1 MGHILAVIVLRVLAG
16 CAVAA
21 LFWYL
26 LGAFG
31 LAMSAPLFGALLA
44 RPLIELLAE
53 LRAATRALAYAD
65 VKGQYFEHRG
75 MRLRVVEDERHHRW
89 VSLNSVRR
97 IMPGLPRDEVLRRQF
112 PDGVR
117 EQPATGGAVIHADS
131 LLLYLEKANDVGSL
145 KLRNWL
151 AREVVRPAATIR
163 ARLGIHDPVPT
174 GPGAATQS
182 LHEKDR

>member
-1 MGHILAVIVLRVLAG
+1 MANILAVIVLRVLAG

-53 LRAATRALAYAD
+53 FRASTRALAYAD

-89 VSLNSVRR
+89 VSLNGVRR
-97 IMPGLPRDEVLRRQF
+97 IMPGLPRDEVLRRSKEN
-112 PDGVR
+112 R
-117 EQPATGGAVIHADS
+117 S
-131 LLLYLEKANDVGSL
+131 LLGKRMELIRREIAG
-145 KLRNWL
+145 LRNPM
-151 AREVVRPAATIR
+151 ASRRSVYAAGGSG
-163 ARLGIHDPVPT
+163 GIVDIS
-174 GPGAATQS
+174 G
-182 LHEKDR
+182 

>member
-53 LRAATRALAYAD
+53 LRASTRALAYAD

-89 VSLNSVRR
+89 VGVAGVRR
-97 IMPGLPRDEVLRRQF
+97 IMPGLPRDAVLRRQF

-117 EQPATGGAVIHADS
+117 DEPAAGGTVIHADA
-131 LLLYLEKANDVGSL
+131 LLAYLGRANEAESV

-151 AREVVRPAATIR
+151 EREVVRPAATIR

-174 GPGAATQS
+174 GTLPTSAV
-182 LHEKDR
+182 LPKDG

>member
-1 MGHILAVIVLRVLAG
+1 MARVLTVIALRVLAG
-16 CAVAA
+16 CLVAA
-21 LFWYL
+21 MFWHL

-44 RPLIELLAE
+44 RPLLELISE
-53 LRAATRALAYAD
+53 IRTSTRALAFAD

-89 VSLNSVRR
+89 VGVNGVRR
-97 IMPGLPRDEVLRRQF
+97 IVPGLPRDAVLHRQF

-117 EQPATGGAVIHADS
+117 DEPAAGGTVIHADA
-131 LLLYLEKANDVGSL
+131 LLAYLGRANEVESV

-151 AREVVRPAATIR
+151 EREVVRPAATIR
-163 ARLGIHDPVPT
+163 ARLGIHDPVPNGVT
-174 GPGAATQS
+174 AASPTRP
-182 LHEKDR
+182 ENG

>member
-1 MGHILAVIVLRVLAG
+1 MARSLAVIGLRVLVG
-16 CAVAA
+16 CLVAA

-44 RPLIELLAE
+44 RPLLELMAE
-53 LRAATRALAYAD
+53 LRASTRALAYAD
-65 VKGQYFEHRG
+65 VKGQYFEHWG

-89 VSLNSVRR
+89 VAVDGVRR
-97 IMPGLPRDEVLRRQF
+97 IMPGLPRDAVLRRQF

-117 EQPATGGAVIHADS
+117 EEPAAGGTVIHADA
-131 LLLYLEKANDVGSL
+131 LLAYLGRANEVESV

-151 AREVVRPAATIR
+151 EREVVRPAATIR

-174 GPGAATQS
+174 GIPAVPPVPPNDG
-182 LHEKDR
+182 

>member
-1 MGHILAVIVLRVLAG
+1 MARVLAVIAWRMLAG
-16 CAVAA
+16 GLVAA

-44 RPLIELLAE
+44 RPLLELFAE
-53 LRAATRALAYAD
+53 LRASTRALAYAD
-65 VKGQYFEHRG
+65 LKGQYFEYRG

-89 VSLNSVRR
+89 VGVNGVRR
-97 IMPGLPRDEVLRRQF
+97 IVPGLPRDAVLHRQF

-117 EQPATGGAVIHADS
+117 DEPAAGGTVIHADA
-131 LLLYLEKANDVGSL
+131 LLAYLGRANEAESV

-151 AREVVRPAATIR
+151 EREVVRPAATIR
-163 ARLGIHDPVPT
+163 ARLGIHDPLPT
-174 GPGAATQS
+174 CTPPPAPMPPNDG
-182 LHEKDR
+182 